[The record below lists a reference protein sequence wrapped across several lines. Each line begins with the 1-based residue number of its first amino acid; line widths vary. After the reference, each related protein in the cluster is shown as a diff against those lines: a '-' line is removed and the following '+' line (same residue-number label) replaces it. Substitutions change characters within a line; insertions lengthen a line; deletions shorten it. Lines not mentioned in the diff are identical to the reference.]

1 MKLNKKII
9 LSFLFLGQLV
19 AAEGAQNQNVL
30 PTNKQMAE
38 VVACSAAA
46 GFFGGFSL
54 ANYFYGSFDKKNI
67 RKAYLHYGLGSFSFG
82 VAESFNESVKGYDTI
97 LFNNERKFLITQLLS
112 YGAMGAGCTAGF
124 LLPFMLDYY
133 QKGNP
138 LNKELFT
145 KLFGVK
151 VMAVAGLFAA
161 IGYPLAWTRFKNHQI
176 KVLQENNERLQEN
189 NERLQRRND
198 LLNNYNQV
206 LENRQQQPRVNLFNH
221 FPEQVQ
227 PVHNNIFETW
237 SIAFLKN
244 RLNSDDADLTNSLKS
259 CVICREEDIAKK
271 ECLFTLP
278 CLHPI
283 CKECVPGLL
292 EHNVFA
298 KKCSICQQPIQSYV
312 KLVD

>member
-54 ANYFYGSFDKKNI
+54 ANYLYGSFDKNNI
-67 RKAYLHYGLGSFSFG
+67 RKAYLHYGLGNLSFS
-82 VAESFNESVKGYDTI
+82 VAASLNESVKGYDTI
-97 LFNNERKFLITQLLS
+97 LFNNERKFLTTQLLS
-112 YGAMGAGCTAGF
+112 YGAMGAGCAAGF
-124 LLPFMLDYY
+124 LLPFMSDYY

-138 LNKELFT
+138 FNKELFT
-145 KLFGVK
+145 KLFSVK
-151 VMAVAGLFAA
+151 VMAAAGLFAV

-176 KVLQENNERLQEN
+176 KVLQQQNVRLQEQN
-189 NERLQRRND
+189 N
-198 LLNNYNQV
+198 LLNNQNQE
-206 LENRQQQPRVNLFNH
+206 LQDRQQPQPAVNLFRH

-227 PVHNNIFETW
+227 PVHNNTVQTL
-237 SIAFLKN
+237 SIDALKK
-244 RLNSDDADLTNSLKS
+244 RLDSDDADLTKNLGRCS
-259 CVICREEDIAKK
+259 ICYKDNIPKK
-271 ECLFTLP
+271 ECLFTFP

-283 CKECVPGLL
+283 CKICVPSLL
-292 EHNVFA
+292 GHNVFA
-298 KKCSICQQPIQSYV
+298 KKCLICQQPIQSYV